1 MSAEPNLTLRQWQCL
16 ELRRKGKTYRDI
28 AAELHIS
35 VSTAHQH
42 VSAAIASIR
51 EESNET
57 AEQIV
62 AVEIERLDRALVAL
76 DEKIDDGDTKA
87 IETMIKLQDRRAR
100 YLGLDSPTKIAPTTP
115 DGVSEWHSMEP
126 DALAAHLAA
135 MAEQLKETQENE

>member
-28 AAELHIS
+28 AAQLNIS

-42 VSAAIASIR
+42 VSAAIASIKQ
-51 EESNET
+51 ESNET

-62 AVEIERLDRALVAL
+62 ALELERLDKALLAL
-76 DEKIDDGDTKA
+76 EDKILDGDAKA
-87 IETMIKLQDRRAR
+87 IEVMIKLQDRRAR
-100 YLGLDSPTKIAPTTP
+100 YCGLDSPTKIAPTTP

-126 DALAAHLAA
+126 DTLAAHLAA
-135 MAEQLKETQENE
+135 MAEQLKETRENG